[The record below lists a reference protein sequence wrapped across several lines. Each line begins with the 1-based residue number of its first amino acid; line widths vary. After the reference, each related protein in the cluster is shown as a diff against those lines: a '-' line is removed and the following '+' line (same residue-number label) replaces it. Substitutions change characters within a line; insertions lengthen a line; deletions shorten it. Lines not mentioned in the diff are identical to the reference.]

1 MLMRALAVPL
11 LGLHLFAAPLARG
24 IDHVNVAV
32 ADLEAAGTRYRAL
45 GFALKPGRPHE
56 NGIRN
61 LHAKFPD
68 GTEIEL
74 ITAPSGVDSLTRKYR
89 AFLKEGEAP
98 AFLALFTPGPGPEK
112 TLAAGDVRVPGYV
125 FFGARNASPTDRP
138 EHFAHANTA
147 YALTRVWLAADD
159 LSAERRLLDALG
171 ARFHRA
177 PVAFPDRVDAEV
189 GEFEEGS
196 VVLLP
201 AASSSC
207 ADGRYRRRARPRDR
221 REVRRG
227 GRTPHRVLR
236 LRRSTQRAGLPPR
249 AAGSLTLSMPNAK

>member
-1 MLMRALAVPL
+1 MMMRALAVPL
-11 LGLHLFAAPLARG
+11 LGLHLAAAPLARG

-32 ADLEAAGTRYRAL
+32 ADLEAAGARYRAL

-89 AFLKEGEAP
+89 AFLEDGEAP
-98 AFLALFTPGPGPEK
+98 AFLALFTPGPGAEK
-112 TLAAGDVRVPGYV
+112 TLAAGAVRVPGYV

-147 YALTRVWLAADD
+147 HALTRVWLVADD
-159 LSAERRLLDALG
+159 LSVERRLLEALG
-171 ARFHRA
+171 ARVRRA
-177 PVAFPDRVDAEV
+177 AVEFPDRVDAEIA
-189 GEFEEGS
+189 EFDEGS

-201 AASSSC
+201 GRFRLVRGRPIVGLTVAVRDLDTAATFAGAGARRTATSVFVDPRD
-207 ADGRYRRRARPRDR
+207 ALGYRLELRAR
-221 REVRRG
+221 
-227 GRTPHRVLR
+227 
-236 LRRSTQRAGLPPR
+236 
-249 AAGSLTLSMPNAK
+249 